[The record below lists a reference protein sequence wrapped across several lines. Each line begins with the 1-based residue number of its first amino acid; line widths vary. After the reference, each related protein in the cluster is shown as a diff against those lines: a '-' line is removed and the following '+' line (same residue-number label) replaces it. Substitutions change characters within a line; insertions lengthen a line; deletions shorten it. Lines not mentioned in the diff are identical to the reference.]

1 MEQEAIVTAVDHG
14 LASVEVVGS
23 GSGCGRCHE
32 AGGCQSGMLGRMFR
46 QAPRQ
51 FRIANSI
58 AAAPGERVVVRIAD
72 AAVLR
77 AALVTY
83 FLPAL
88 LIVAGAF
95 AGTAIGDT
103 GNSDSAALT
112 GAFLGLCAALATGYW
127 LRRGLPEEAMRPIL
141 VRKSKAICYKES
153 AQ

>member
-1 MEQEAIVTAVDHG
+1 
-14 LASVEVVGS
+14 
-23 GSGCGRCHE
+23 
-32 AGGCQSGMLGRMFR
+32 
-46 QAPRQ
+46 
-51 FRIANSI
+51 
-58 AAAPGERVVVRIAD
+58 
-72 AAVLR
+72 VLR